1 MTLLHIRDLI
11 LTIGTTDILHDI
23 DLQLQRG
30 EIVAITGESG
40 SGKSMTALSIMGL
53 QPQGAH
59 SSGQILLDGTD
70 ILTTSEPDLCKMR
83 GNTMGMV
90 FQEPMTALNPV
101 QTIGDQVAET
111 ILIHEDTSKKQA
123 HKRAADMLQRVGLD
137 VAPTRFPLSLIHI

>member
-1 MTLLHIRDLI
+1 MLLDVSDLTVTFRTNDGPVHAVNGLSFAIDEGETLA
-11 LTIGTTDILHDI
+11 
-23 DLQLQRG
+23 
-30 EIVAITGESG
+30 IVGESG

-53 QPQGAH
+53 LARGAR

-101 QTIGDQVAET
+101 QTLA
-111 ILIHEDTSKKQA
+111 LI
-123 HKRAADMLQRVGLD
+123 
-137 VAPTRFPLSLIHI
+137 PI